1 MAWPRAAFVIWGQ
14 GPGFW
19 AISRGQGP
27 GPGARGQ
34 GPGARGQ
41 GSGARGRGDKIF
53 GSLDLWRPR
62 YRLCYRNSFME
73 FLCLFGIGIEIKIEI
88 EFEIEFLTLIAT
100 SRNGTLVMGLQGRSM
115 SRT

>member
-1 MAWPRAAFVIWGQ
+1 MIWGQ

-41 GSGARGRGDKIF
+41 GSGARGRGAKIL
-53 GSLDLWRPR
+53 GDLDIDCANEMVSWK
-62 YRLCYRNSFME
+62 LCCR
-73 FLCLFGIGIEIKIEI
+73 IGIEIEIKI
-88 EFEIEFLTLIAT
+88 EFEIEF
-100 SRNGTLVMGLQGRSM
+100 
-115 SRT
+115 